1 MKRKIC
7 FITGSRAEYG
17 LLRSIIIKSSK
28 SKEVQTQVIV
38 TGSHL
43 SKKHGM
49 TINEIKEDKIK
60 INSMIDLKL
69 TDDKSLDIIYSLS
82 RGMKLFGRELAKLN
96 PDLVVILG
104 DRSEIFAAATS
115 AMILGVPIA
124 HIHGGEITTG
134 AYDDSMRHA
143 ITKLSSIHFVAAND
157 YRKRVIQLGEN
168 PKTVFNVGGLGVDA
182 INNITLLSRISLER
196 KFNFKFCE
204 RNLLVCFHPET
215 MLKAE
220 KNNKIF
226 YELLEAL
233 KSVKSTSIIFTMP
246 NADVG
251 NQAIIDMIQ
260 GFVQKHSFAFAF
272 ESLGQQNFLSMLKY
286 VDGIL
291 GNSSSGILEA
301 PSFGTITINIGNR
314 QTGRIK
320 ADSVIDCK
328 PQRKDI
334 DRAIQSI
341 YSKRYLEISKKVKNP
356 YKNGATS
363 TKIFK
368 KLVNFPL
375 KNVQP
380 KCFYDLS

>member
-69 TDDKSLDIIYSLS
+69 TDDKSLDIIYSMS

-291 GNSSSGILEA
+291 GNSSSGIIEA
-301 PSFGTITINIGNR
+301 PLFNIATINIGDR
-314 QTGRIK
+314 QKGRLQAGNVINVPIIK
-320 ADSVIDCK
+320 KYI
-328 PQRKDI
+328 
-334 DRAIQSI
+334 
-341 YSKRYLEISKKVKNP
+341 
-356 YKNGATS
+356 
-363 TKIFK
+363 
-368 KLVNFPL
+368 VNSL
-375 KNVQP
+375 RNYYNQYWK
-380 KCFYDLS
+380 